1 MCPDFMKDV
10 VPMNRSIRCT
20 YPFDKLENKDDVIKF
35 LWYLKTALRCY
46 ILEEKCEGLS
56 KDYRYVLGS
65 AKTNMSYMSRIL
77 MSYKEGVIEISCYL
91 SDRDTCVQ
99 IIRCVGKVLEDIKNI
114 QQNTKNVEQHESIDL
129 ISATKELI
137 KGLRC
142 GGNKGA
148 SQGSRKKEIEK
159 TKSSSNMGKVE
170 MSRKTVV
177 IEQDIVYPPVKS
189 VS

>member
-142 GGNKGA
+142 GGIKGHLKGPGKRKLRRPKVRAIWAKLRCQGKPLLLNK
-148 SQGSRKKEIEK
+148 ILY
-159 TKSSSNMGKVE
+159 
-170 MSRKTVV
+170 
-177 IEQDIVYPPVKS
+177 ILP
-189 VS
+189 